1 MWRSECARN
10 WFCIVVLISGGGVSF
25 FALGYLCFILP
36 GGELGTRIGVCVA
49 EAKGD
54 VAAAFSGPIRNPQLR
69 NALCDVFL
77 SVTTSAWAGRG
88 IGLDSWFFAG
98 RLCFSRGELVSI
110 LDLIFGPYVL
120 VDILGRFKL
129 GLT

>member
-1 MWRSECARN
+1 MWRSECANN

-25 FALGYLCFILP
+25 FALGYLGFILP
-36 GGELGTRIGVCVA
+36 GGELGTRIGVFVA
-49 EAKGD
+49 EAKGEGL
-54 VAAAFSGPIRNPQLR
+54 AALSGPIRNPQLH

-88 IGLDSWFFAG
+88 VGLDSWFLVG

-110 LDLIFGPYVL
+110 LDLIFETYGF
-120 VDILGRFKL
+120 VDFLGRFKL

>member
-1 MWRSECARN
+1 MVA
-10 WFCIVVLISGGGVSF
+10 GGGVSF
-25 FALGYLCFILP
+25 FALGYLGFILP
-36 GGELGTRIGVCVA
+36 GGELGTRIGVFVA
-49 EAKGD
+49 EAKGE
-54 VAAAFSGPIRNPQLR
+54 VAAALSGPIRNPQIR

-77 SVTTSAWAGRG
+77 SVTTSARAGRG

-110 LDLIFGPYVL
+110 LDLIFETYGV
-120 VDILGRFKL
+120 VDFLGRFKL